1 MGKFLRSILASC
13 LGVLVAFF
21 VLGVISF
28 AFFTQ
33 MAVQADKAPK
43 VSPNTVLHLK
53 LNNPVPEKTNN
64 VQFTTFEW
72 QNQDIIGL
80 HDILYVLEKAKD
92 DDDIKGVFLD
102 LSVTGLGLASARTLR
117 EAIVDFRES
126 GKFVIAHSNFYSQ
139 GAYYLASAAES
150 VYLNPMG
157 MIDFRGFAAHMPF
170 YKNMLDK
177 LGVKMEIFY
186 AGKFKSAT
194 EPFRREKMSDEN
206 RLQIRSYVNEIYGRF
221 LADISE
227 SRNIPVS
234 ELRKIADNWDASSD
248 QLSLKGG
255 LIDGVAYEDEAY
267 DLMREKLGLEPKEKI
282 KVISPEKYF
291 LAHPPK
297 KDYKIK
303 DKIAVIYAEG
313 NFLGGEETPGAITE
327 KHYVKMIRDIRKDKK
342 VKAIVLRINS
352 GGGNAM
358 TSENIWRELHLAKS
372 EDGIPLVVSMGDVAA
387 SAGYMIAAAGDSI
400 LAEEN
405 TLTGSIGVFGM
416 MPTVQKLMNEKLGIN
431 FDTVLTGKLS
441 AGFSPFSTF
450 SEKEKQVMQARVN
463 ETYASF
469 LKKVADGRGRTPEEI
484 HEIAQGRVWTGAKA
498 VEIGL
503 VDRIGD
509 LEDAIQSAAD
519 LADLNAYRVSEYPV
533 TKDPI
538 QQLLDQFLDLE
549 QTKMRQKQQF
559 IRKQLGEWYPY
570 YEFLHEVG
578 TTKGPQARLP
588 FLIPFE

>member
-1 MGKFLRSILASC
+1 MGNFLKSILASC
-13 LGVLVAFF
+13 LGVLAAFF
-21 VLGVISF
+21 VIGVVSF

-43 VSPNTVLHLK
+43 VDANTVLHLTLK
-53 LNNPVPEKTNN
+53 NQVPEKTNN
-64 VQFTTFEW
+64 VQLASFDL
-72 QNQDIIGL
+72 QAQDVLGL
-80 HDILYVLEKAKD
+80 HDMLYVLEKAKE

-102 LSVTGLGLASARTLR
+102 VYVTNLGLSSARSLR
-117 EAIVDFRES
+117 EAILDFRES
-126 GKFVIAHSNFYSQ
+126 GKFVVAHSNYYSQ

-157 MIDFRGFAAHMPF
+157 MIDFRGFAAQMPF
-170 YKNMLDK
+170 YKKMLDN
-177 LGVKMEIFY
+177 LGVQMEIFY

-194 EPFRREKMSDEN
+194 EPYRRENMSDEN
-206 RLQIRSYVNEIYGRF
+206 RLQIRTYVNEIYGRF
-221 LADISE
+221 LTDISE

-234 ELRKIADNWDASSD
+234 QLREIADNWDGSSD

-255 LIDGVAYEDEAY
+255 LIDGVAYEDEVY
-267 DLMREKLGLEPKEKI
+267 DAMREKLGLEPKEKI

-313 NFLGGEETPGAITE
+313 AFLGGEETPGAITE
-327 KHYVKMIRDIRKDKK
+327 KHYVKMIRQIRKDKK

-358 TSENIWRELHLAKS
+358 TSENIWRELKLAKS
-372 EDGIPLVVSMGDVAA
+372 EEGIPLIVSMGDVAA
-387 SAGYMIAAAGDSI
+387 SAGYMIAAVGDSI

-416 MPTVQKLMNEKLGIN
+416 MPTVQKLMNEKIGIN

-450 SEKEKQVMQARVN
+450 SAREKQIMQARVN

-469 LKKVADGRGRTPEEI
+469 LQKVADGRGRTPQEI
-484 HEIAQGRVWTGAKA
+484 NEIAQGRVWTGPKA

-503 VDRIGD
+503 VDRIGGLD
-509 LEDAIQSAAD
+509 DAIQSAAIM
-519 LADLNAYRVSEYPV
+519 ADLDTYRISEYPL

-538 QQLLDQFLDLE
+538 QQLLDQLINME
-549 QTKMRQKQQF
+549 QTKMKQKQQF

-570 YEFLHEVG
+570 YEFLQQVS

-588 FLIPFE
+588 FFIPFE